1 MMENRMSPALPEKDD
16 PLLSAL
22 EENRVL
28 KKEIRISREAA
39 EVTARLVVRQ
49 FEETEKILC
58 RFQVANAQRKAV
70 LDSATHISI
79 MATDASGLIK
89 VFNTGAQNLLGYSE
103 EEIIDQERPERFHLQ
118 SELSRHAIT
127 LSARLNRTVQPDRV
141 LYEYAALGFG
151 ELMEWVYLRKDNTSF
166 PVSMAINSLQGGDGD
181 MAGFLC
187 IAIDISDRKR
197 AEAALQKAHG
207 ELESRVEVRTA
218 ELAEANRELQKIIA
232 ERVQAEA
239 ALAESEKKFRSIFE
253 NATNGF
259 YQSTPEGRLLT
270 VNPAMVRILGY
281 ESAEEMIS
289 TVVSLRDQV
298 YVHAKDRINI
308 LEIIDNKGHATNFE
322 TQFYRKDGRI
332 IDVSVSGIPVR
343 NVNGKTL
350 YYEGAIEDI
359 TQKKRAEVLKIEKEA
374 AEAATAA
381 KSNFLA
387 NMSHEIRTPMNAII
401 GLTEL
406 ALKTE
411 LTPKQYDYLNK
422 IHSSGHTLLGII
434 NDILDFSKIE
444 AGKLEMEQID
454 FSLDEVMNNLS
465 DMFSD
470 RVAGKGIE
478 LLQLIPK
485 DVPKNLVGDPLRLG
499 QVLIN
504 LVSNAVKFTEE
515 GHVVVKV
522 SVVKKEDKIV
532 RLRFV
537 IQDSG
542 IGISRENLPKLF
554 ASFTQA
560 DGTTTRKYG
569 GTGLGLA
576 ICKRLVKMMGGS
588 IDTESEEGV
597 GTTVQF
603 TAEFGFKTPPLQ
615 KNTLAPRGFRSKRIL
630 VVDNNE
636 TSRQIFEE
644 ILTSFSFRTLTVPSG
659 NEALVELK
667 SAADNRDPYAMVL
680 LDWRMPGM
688 DGIGTLKAIR
698 RTPGIAQTPVVMMTA
713 FGREEVMNNARLV
726 GADAFLIKPIKQSL
740 LFDTIMNLFHRNSP
754 ESASSAPVPVKL
766 APSGGG
772 HFCGR
777 RVLLAEDNLINQ
789 QVATEI
795 LQDAGIIVDIANNG
809 KEAVAAVAKA
819 AYDAVLMDVQMPEM
833 DGYDACRHIRSDIRF
848 KALPIIAM
856 TAHAMRGDREKCLE
870 AGMNEHVTKPIDTE
884 ILFAALSRWITPES
898 QTDAIVLPAKAAS
911 SPPAEDFPASL
922 PGIDLTVA
930 LKRIRNKTL
939 FKKLLVEFA
948 DSYTVVAQKIRGA
961 LKDRDME
968 SAIRYVHTVK
978 GVAGNFSAMALYEAS
993 QMLEAAIRR
1002 GQDHEIVFHQF
1013 EQSLNTVLA
1022 AAESFRITKPEPAG
1036 TTEHTEMEGMFRRLG
1051 MLLQRNEFEAEECFE
1066 SLKKHLDAS
1075 IHHQEL
1081 EVLSCHIRNLD
1092 FTNAV
1097 AILAELAQ
1105 KSDIR
1110 MDGGA
1115 NG

>member
-1 MMENRMSPALPEKDD
+1 
-16 PLLSAL
+16 
-22 EENRVL
+22 
-28 KKEIRISREAA
+28 
-39 EVTARLVVRQ
+39 
-49 FEETEKILC
+49 
-58 RFQVANAQRKAV
+58 
-70 LDSATHISI
+70 
-79 MATDASGLIK
+79 
-89 VFNTGAQNLLGYSE
+89 
-103 EEIIDQERPERFHLQ
+103 
-118 SELSRHAIT
+118 
-127 LSARLNRTVQPDRV
+127 
-141 LYEYAALGFG
+141 
-151 ELMEWVYLRKDNTSF
+151 
-166 PVSMAINSLQGGDGD
+166 MAINSLQGGDGD

-187 IAIDISDRKR
+187 IAIDISDRQR
-197 AEAALQKAHG
+197 AEAALKKAHG

-218 ELAEANRELQKIIA
+218 ELAEANQELKKIIA

-308 LEIIDNKGHATNFE
+308 LKVIDNKGHATNFE

-343 NVNGKTL
+343 NGDGKTM

-444 AGKLEMEQID
+444 AGKLEMEQIG

-470 RVAGKGIE
+470 RVAEKGLE

-485 DVPKNLVGDPLRLG
+485 DVPRNLVGDPLRLG

-504 LVSNAVKFTEE
+504 LVSNAIKFTEE
-515 GHVVVKV
+515 GHVVVKIALV
-522 SVVKKEDKIV
+522 NKNNHTV

-554 ASFTQA
+554 TSFTQA

-603 TAEFGFKTPPLQ
+603 IAEFGFITPPLQ
-615 KNTLAPRGFRSKRIL
+615 KITLAPKGFRGKRIL

-644 ILTSFSFRTLTVPSG
+644 VLTSFSFRITSVASG
-659 NEALVELK
+659 PEALAELK
-667 SAADNRDPYAMVL
+667 AAADGADPYAMVL

-698 RTPGIAQTPVVMMTA
+698 RMPGIAQTPVVMMTA
-713 FGREEVMNNARLV
+713 YGREEVMNSARLV
-726 GADAFLIKPIKQSL
+726 GADAFLIKPIKHSL
-740 LFDTIMNLFHRNSP
+740 LFDTIMNLFHRNFP
-754 ESASSAPVPVKL
+754 ESASSTTVPVEL
-766 APSGGG
+766 PPSEGG
-772 HFCGR
+772 HFRGC

-833 DGYDACRHIRSDIRF
+833 DGYDACRHIRNDIRF
-848 KALPIIAM
+848 KTLPIIAM

-870 AGMNEHVTKPIDTE
+870 AGMNEHVTKPIDTQV
-884 ILFAALSRWITPES
+884 LFAALGRWITPEGKPG
-898 QTDAIVLPAKAAS
+898 AIESLDKAPSLRPEEEEA
-911 SPPAEDFPASL
+911 FPAYL

-948 DSYTVVAQKIRGA
+948 DSYTAVAQKIREA
-961 LKDRDME
+961 LDVRDTE
-968 SAIRYVHTVK
+968 SAVRYVHTVK
-978 GVAGNFSAMALYEAS
+978 GVAGNFSAMALYEVS
-993 QMLEAAIRR
+993 QMLETTIRR
-1002 GQDHEIVFHQF
+1002 GQDTQIVLHQF
-1013 EQSLNTVLA
+1013 EEALSVVLA
-1022 AAESFRITKPEPAG
+1022 AAENFRIPEPEPAG
-1036 TTEHTEMEGMFRRLG
+1036 TTETMEMEGLFRRLG

-1066 SLKKHLDAS
+1066 SLKKHPDVS

-1081 EVLSCHIRNLD
+1081 EALSCHIRNLD
-1092 FTNAV
+1092 FTNAGT
-1097 AILAELAQ
+1097 ILAELAQ
-1105 KSDIR
+1105 KSNIR